1 LLKYFFIHCNG
12 KPQIPYSNLSK
23 IILWFTVSKAL
34 DRSKKIPTEISFLSI
49 ALEILSYKCV
59 NANEV
64 E

>member
-1 LLKYFFIHCNG
+1 
-12 KPQIPYSNLSK
+12 
-23 IILWFTVSKAL
+23 LWFTVSKAL

-49 ALEILSYKCV
+49 ALEILSYKSV